1 MRRPCLHIDMDIDTS
16 PPTEPSNFLFGRNKV
31 INSKTIGQKLKFRVF
46 MEHVIMPYSIKDLF
60 DVQEYRSR
68 RRCIVDM

>member
-1 MRRPCLHIDMDIDTS
+1 
-16 PPTEPSNFLFGRNKV
+16 
-31 INSKTIGQKLKFRVF
+31 